1 MQESDGLPRREQM
14 TEEEW
19 ERETYKAVI
28 TAITALERVMHFGG
42 LVTVPNLHNALI
54 YLRAKRDRMEKQM
67 RIIAYNASE
76 RSFES

>member
-14 TEEEW
+14 AEEEW
-19 ERETYKAVI
+19 EQETYKAVI

-54 YLRAKRDRMEKQM
+54 
-67 RIIAYNASE
+67 
-76 RSFES
+76 